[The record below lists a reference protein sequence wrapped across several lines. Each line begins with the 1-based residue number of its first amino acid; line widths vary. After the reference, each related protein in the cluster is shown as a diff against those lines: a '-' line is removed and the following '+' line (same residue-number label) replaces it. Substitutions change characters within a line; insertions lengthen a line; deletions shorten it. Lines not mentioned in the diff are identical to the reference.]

1 MTTTLRLVYYFSAA
15 SGQFCALHRQTLR
28 VGFPVT
34 FFRILYPGSGQKHL
48 KSLSGNCL
56 AVLPGRPS
64 DGIYPF
70 GTPIAY

>member
-1 MTTTLRLVYYFSAA
+1 MTTLRPAFNFSAA

-34 FFRILYPGSGQKHL
+34 FFRILYPGAGQKYL

-56 AVLPGRPS
+56 TVLPGRPS
-64 DGIYPF
+64 DRIYPF
-70 GTPIAY
+70 GTPIAN